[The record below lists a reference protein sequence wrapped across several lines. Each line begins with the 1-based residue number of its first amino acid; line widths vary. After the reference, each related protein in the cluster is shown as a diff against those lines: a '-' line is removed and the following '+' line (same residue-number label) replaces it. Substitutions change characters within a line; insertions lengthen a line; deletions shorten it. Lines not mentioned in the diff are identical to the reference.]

1 MVASAN
7 MVEVAALVGDTAR
20 ATMLAAL
27 MGGQALTA
35 TELAFQARI
44 SRPTASEHLV
54 RLLNARLISV
64 TPSGRFRYYRITSP
78 LVAQMLESMIAVAA
92 LEMPPR
98 HRPRSARDEALCLAR
113 SCYDHMAGRLGVAVA
128 DALIER
134 DYMHLSADGGVLT
147 DAGHRFLCDFGAR
160 LETDRR
166 SKRIFCRACL
176 DWSERRYHVGGLVG
190 AELQRRFLELG
201 WVARTGATRAFKVTD
216 AGKVELKDIFG
227 IDLDVACTNRGLLSP
242 RQPGESSQRAAS

>member
-44 SRPTASEHLV
+44 SRPTASEHLAQ
-54 RLLNARLISV
+54 LLNARLISV

-176 DWSERRYHVGGLVG
+176 DWSERRYHIKGRVG
-190 AELQRRFLELG
+190 AALLCRCMELG
-201 WVARTGATRAFKVTD
+201 WFKRMRDSRALKLTLEGRDGLADVF
-216 AGKVELKDIFG
+216 GLELDDEGRLAK
-227 IDLDVACTNRGLLSP
+227 SK
-242 RQPGESSQRAAS
+242 AAETLPLPI